1 MKLIYVNPPVTGL
14 GDRLLDLILLYS
26 FSILIGCDSVYM
38 HWVYDPTCDTMRPCL
53 KLENVL
59 KYLKFPDT
67 IYFVS
72 EEQINKM
79 VNDNDND
86 TMVFSDILGAASL
99 FTFFESK
106 YMGGNKELKEKLQKL
121 YFESFKKLEF
131 LNIPIDLQNIFIN
144 KKVATVHL
152 RRTDKIHNP
161 DVYAHG
167 VTDEELILLNK
178 KTEEFMKITNSDIV
192 CIVSDDFIVKQEYY
206 NKFVNTSKYILI
218 QYNES
223 DKAIQAFYDFYML
236 ANSNIIF
243 MSQKFSTFS
252 IVSSLMIKDKI
263 LYYPFNYG
271 RMFEFNYHG
280 TLIKYNFYKYPNYK
294 YFQMS
299 NELSRSQLQQDLNV
313 IEFYKSKKNGYF
325 VEIGAFDG
333 IGLSNTYMLEKYYE
347 WKGICVEPIP
357 LEFNNLV
364 KNRIALCY
372 NKAVYSVSNTKM
384 TFAIKGFSPCSGLV
398 ESLDNSVT
406 VDNVVHQR
414 GIHHDLQEVIE
425 VDTITFTDLLNDA
438 NAPNFI
444 EYLSLDTEGSELTI
458 LKSLDFK
465 KYTFGVIDIEHNYVE
480 PRRTQI
486 RDLLEKNNYSFVKE
500 NKFDDHYVHS
510 SLLNK
515 SNI

>member
-1 MKLIYVNPPVTGL
+1 MKLIYLNPPVTGL
-14 GDRLLDLILLYS
+14 GDRLLDLMLLYS
-26 FSILIGCDSVYM
+26 FAILIGCDSLYT
-38 HWVYDPTCDTMRPCL
+38 HWVYDQNCDTTRPCL

-59 KYLKFPDT
+59 KYLKFPDK
-67 IYFVS
+67 IYFLG

-79 VNDNDND
+79 INNND
-86 TMVFSDILGAASL
+86 TMVFSDVLGAASI
-99 FTFFESK
+99 FTFLESK
-106 YMGGNKELKEKLQKL
+106 YMGGNKELREKLQEL

-161 DVYAHG
+161 DIYAHG
-167 VTDEELILLNK
+167 VTDDELILLNK
-178 KTEEFMKITNSDIV
+178 KTEDFIKTTDADII
-192 CIVSDDFIVKQEYY
+192 CLVSDDINVKNEYY
-206 NKFVNTSKYILI
+206 NKFANRSKYILI
-218 QYNES
+218 QCIES
-223 DKAIQAFYDFYML
+223 DKVLQAFYDFYLL
-236 ANSNIIF
+236 ANSDIIF

-252 IVSSLMIKDKI
+252 IVSSLMVKEKI

-294 YFQMS
+294 YFEMS

-333 IGLSNTYMLEKYYE
+333 IGLSNTYMLEKYYD

-357 LEFNNLV
+357 SEFNKLV
-364 KNRIALCY
+364 KNRSALCY
-372 NKAVYSVSNTKM
+372 NKAVYGVSNTKM
-384 TFAIKGFSPCSGLV
+384 TFAIKGFGPCSGLV
-398 ESLDNSVT
+398 ESLDKSIVVN
-406 VDNVVHQR
+406 NVVHER

-425 VDTITFTDLLNDA
+425 VDTITFTDLLNNA

-458 LKSLDFK
+458 LNSLDFN
-465 KYTFGVIDIEHNYVE
+465 KYTFGVIDVEHNYVE
-480 PRRTQI
+480 PRRTLI
-486 RDLLEKNNYSFVKE
+486 RNLLEKNNYSFIKE
-500 NKFDDHYVHS
+500 NNVDDHYVYS
-510 SLLNK
+510 SLLDC
-515 SNI
+515 